1 MTRLET
7 ITESMRVAAV
17 VEQQRLAQEIDDETM
32 AKFVVLRA
40 VETAL
45 ADLRQQWRARP
56 A

>member
-1 MTRLET
+1 MTHLET
-7 ITESMRVAAV
+7 ITESMRAAAIA
-17 VEQQRLAQEIDDETM
+17 EQQRLALEIEDETM